1 MDIVV
6 QILFALA
13 VAFFGVLFIGVIV
26 MVVDAVKGRKNG
38 KRN

>member
-13 VAFFGVLFIGVIV
+13 VIFSGVLFIGVIV
-26 MVVDAVKGRKNG
+26 MITDTVKGRKNG